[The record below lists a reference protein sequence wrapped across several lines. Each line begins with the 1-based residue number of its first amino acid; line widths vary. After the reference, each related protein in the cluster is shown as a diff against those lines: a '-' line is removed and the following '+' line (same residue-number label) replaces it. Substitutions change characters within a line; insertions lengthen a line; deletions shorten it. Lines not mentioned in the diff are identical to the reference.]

1 MPMNSTLKWLKM
13 EVLLNTFFF
22 FFTKHFITIFKVAI
36 NNELLSEGLGAERI
50 WEMLLDYYT
59 NPKGFKVKVQ

>member
-13 EVLLNTFFF
+13 EVLLNTLSQF
-22 FFTKHFITIFKVAI
+22 FKVAI

>member
-1 MPMNSTLKWLKM
+1 MYKTLHVINANELSTSVVK
-13 EVLLNTFFF
+13 NGS
-22 FFTKHFITIFKVAI
+22 FTIHFITILKVAI

>member
-13 EVLLNTFFF
+13 EALLNTLSQF
-22 FFTKHFITIFKVAI
+22 FKVVI